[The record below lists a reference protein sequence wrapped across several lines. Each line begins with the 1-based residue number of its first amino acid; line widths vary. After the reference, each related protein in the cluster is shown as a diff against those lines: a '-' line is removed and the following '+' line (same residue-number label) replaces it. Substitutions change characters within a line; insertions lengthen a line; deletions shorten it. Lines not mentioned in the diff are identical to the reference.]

1 MNNPETYEAGYS
13 GRLSLVKERMYREYL
28 KGTSIKDLG
37 LKFGI
42 LQARVKAILY

>member
-1 MNNPETYEAGYS
+1 MDQEIAFMNNPETFESGYA
-13 GRLSLVKERMYREYL
+13 GRLSPLVKERMYREYL

-42 LQARVKAILY
+42 LQ